1 MTKQKVW
8 FEKKPEFRDE
18 CPFFVYGEHLHYCR
32 LKEVNIFD
40 DKDKC
45 TYCPLQSIKIHDRE
59 LVKEVC
65 DSIRGV
71 CRLNFRTYKKHLPED
86 CEKYKEVNA
95 FNKAILGVLEFIDEI
110 QKEYEK

>member
-1 MTKQKVW
+1 MKETKVYVDELPVSCVDCKHFAENRRQCNLGLCLQW
-8 FEKKPEFRDE
+8 SEEKFKFND
-18 CPFFVYGEHLHYCR
+18 
-32 LKEVNIFD
+32 
-40 DKDKC
+40 
-45 TYCPLQSIKIHDRE
+45 CPLINIKIHDQE

>member
-32 LKEVNIFD
+32 LKNVNIFD

-45 TYCPLQSIKIHDRE
+45 SYCPLQSIKTHDRE

-65 DSIRGV
+65 EKIRTMAHKVGKLV
-71 CRLNFRTYKKHLPED
+71 FCEHCYKTNSARAIDEHLLNE
-86 CEKYKEVNA
+86 
-95 FNKAILGVLEFIDEI
+95 ILGQIESEFE